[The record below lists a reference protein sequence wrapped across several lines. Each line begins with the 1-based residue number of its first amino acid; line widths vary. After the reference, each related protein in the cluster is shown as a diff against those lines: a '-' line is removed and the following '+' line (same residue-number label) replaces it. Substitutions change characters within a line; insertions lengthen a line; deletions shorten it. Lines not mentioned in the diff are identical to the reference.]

1 MINATAQE
9 IDKQLA
15 TEALAFNSKL
25 YDGRP
30 LPDDLIQKLRQGIMI
45 MGCKGAGGQAAAMK
59 ELIAKDVTELSWM
72 EAGWVINFVQS
83 IPFERIFDTV
93 EEALDYHILLG
104 DIQKEYNEVTMQL
117 EKELNQ
123 KRQMKY
129 KLAGLRLSVPFDGT
143 KN

>member
-15 TEALAFNSKL
+15 QEAVAFNNKL

-30 LPDDLIQKLRQGIMI
+30 LPADIIQKVRQGIMI
-45 MGCKGAGGQAAAMK
+45 VGCKSGHQAMK
-59 ELIAKDVTELSWM
+59 ELITREVSDLTWM
-72 EAGWVINFVQS
+72 EAGFVINFVQL
-83 IPFERIFDTV
+83 IPYERIFDTV
-93 EEALDYHILLG
+93 EEALDYHILLNE
-104 DIQKEYNEVTMQL
+104 IQKEYNEVTMQL
-117 EKELNQ
+117 EKEINQ

-129 KLAGLRLSVPFDGT
+129 KLAGLRLSVPFEGN